1 MVLVDLVRRWLT
13 AAGVLLAPLL
23 VFVLPPLVLPGG
35 DSVNA
40 EEQTRLF
47 AEQGFPFQG
56 LAMQITGAVLLVPAV
71 LGIAGIVQHRRRG
84 LVLGVIG
91 LAIGMISA
99 FALLLALGFELGMAF
114 VLTNEA
120 DKDVAIGLG
129 LAMGRWWVFGTLLGL
144 GLSGFFLALPILA
157 LGLWRS
163 RVIPLVVPALFLLPL
178 LVSLVP
184 MPPMAATLVPSLG
197 FMVPCGWIA
206 VQVFRRAETT
216 PVPASG
222 LVAGR
227 RPAEPGENLSM
238 SEASV

>member
-1 MVLVDLVRRWLT
+1 MNLVDLVKRWLT

-23 VFVLPPLVLPGG
+23 VFVIPPLVLPGG
-35 DSVNA
+35 DSANA
-40 EEQTRLF
+40 AEQTRLF
-47 AEQGFPFQG
+47 AEQGFPFEG

-91 LAIGMISA
+91 LVLGMVA
-99 FALLLALGFELGMAF
+99 ACALLLALGFELGMAF

-120 DKDVAIGLG
+120 DTEVAIALG
-129 LAMGRWWVFGTLLGL
+129 LAMGRWSVFGTLLGL

-157 LGLWRS
+157 SALWRS

-178 LVSLVP
+178 LVPLVP
-184 MPPMAATLVPSLG
+184 MPPMAATLVPSLAL
-197 FMVPCGWIA
+197 MVPCGWIA
-206 VQVFRRAETT
+206 VQVLRRAGST
-216 PVPASG
+216 PSPASE

-227 RPAEPGENLSM
+227 PTESGENLST

>member
-1 MVLVDLVRRWLT
+1 MDLVDLAKRWLT

-35 DSVNA
+35 DAANA

-71 LGIAGIVQHRRRG
+71 LGIAGMVQHRRRG

-91 LAIGMISA
+91 LVIGMVAA

-120 DKDVAIGLG
+120 DKEVAIALG
-129 LAMGRWWVFGTLLGL
+129 LAMGRWSVFGTLLGIGL
-144 GLSGFFLALPILA
+144 GGFFLALPVLA

-178 LVSLVP
+178 LVAVVP
-184 MPPMAATLVPSLG
+184 MPPMAATLVPSLAL
-197 FMVPCGWIA
+197 MVPCGWIA
-206 VQVFRRAETT
+206 VQVLRRGGST
-216 PVPASG
+216 PSPASD
-222 LVAGR
+222 LVPGR
-227 RPAEPGENLSM
+227 PRESGENLST
-238 SEASV
+238 SDASV

>member
-1 MVLVDLVRRWLT
+1 MDLVNLVKRWLT

-23 VFVLPPLVLPGG
+23 LFVLPPLVLPGG
-35 DSVNA
+35 DAANA

-47 AEQGFPFQG
+47 VEQGFPFQG
-56 LAMQITGAVLLVPAV
+56 LAMQITGAILLVPAV

-84 LVLGVIG
+84 LLLGVIG
-91 LAIGMISA
+91 LVIGMVSA

-120 DKDVAIGLG
+120 DKEVAIALG
-129 LAMGRWWVFGTLLGL
+129 LAMGRWSVFVTLLGI
-144 GLSGFFLALPILA
+144 GLSGFFVALPVLALA
-157 LGLWRS
+157 LWRS
-163 RVIPLVVPALFLLPL
+163 RVVPLVVPALFLLPL
-178 LVSLVP
+178 LIPLVP

-197 FMVPCGWIA
+197 FLVPCGWIA
-206 VQVFRRAETT
+206 VLVLRRAGSA
-216 PVPASG
+216 PSPASE

-227 RPAEPGENLSM
+227 PAESGENLST